1 MSIPQRL
8 LALVVATAAAAPA
21 HSQSPTVLTITARD
35 YAFEVADTVAA
46 GPITIRLH
54 NAGQDFHE
62 VDLMRLTDGH
72 TMADVAHAMDARQ
85 HVPWVAELGGVAA
98 VAPGDDAAVTI
109 DVPAGS
115 YVVICGVPDAHGT
128 PHAMKGMMRTLVVT
142 GPSTATMPHSDVT
155 VDMREYAFAL
165 SHPLTAG
172 AHIALVRNVG
182 AERHM
187 LVLLRLAPGKSA
199 ADVVAWDHHRSGPPP
214 ARPIGGVAE
223 MDAGT
228 AVLMPIQL
236 SAGHYALICFADA
249 PDGTLHADHHMV
261 SEFTITP

>member
-8 LALVVATAAAAPA
+8 LALLAATATAVPAQSPSPKPLPTGVFRSGPATIALAADGSTDMVMPTAEWKGSVRTHADTVWVSDQSPA
-21 HSQSPTVLTITARD
+21 CADAGPGQYLWSATDDELTLRPVSDPCQPRLASGLLVWHRVPSDPTVLTITARD
-35 YAFEVADTVAA
+35 YAFEAADTVAA

-62 VDLMRLTDGH
+62 VDLVRLTDGH

-115 YVVICGVPDAHGT
+115 YIVICGVPDAHGT

-142 GPSTATMPHSDVT
+142 GPSTATMPHPDVT
-155 VDMREYAFAL
+155 VDMREYGF
-165 SHPLTAG
+165 
-172 AHIALVRNVG
+172 
-182 AERHM
+182 
-187 LVLLRLAPGKSA
+187 
-199 ADVVAWDHHRSGPPP
+199 
-214 ARPIGGVAE
+214 
-223 MDAGT
+223 
-228 AVLMPIQL
+228 
-236 SAGHYALICFADA
+236 
-249 PDGTLHADHHMV
+249 
-261 SEFTITP
+261 